1 MTQAT
6 LNRRRFLQLGAA
18 ASAALALPLSSRR
31 RAHAQAAADRRFLF
45 VIAATGGASIIDSFL
60 PVAASESADPENLVV
75 YPDALVAQP
84 AGSNLRC
91 VTPIDFGGIFST
103 NYDMRTFLSRHASDT
118 AVLCLES
125 TSVNHT
131 VAQRRAITGAG
142 IDGGRTLMEAMAM
155 THGDGLLL
163 PNCNMASGGYIEPSA
178 VDSVPDWARGEL
190 INDPRLFG
198 LSTSGTRGLLDVPA
212 DALVRR
218 ARSVRD
224 RLDDSSPFAERHGAS
239 ALRKRFRQIRTQLGG
254 ELEAA
259 DLITKLM
266 LYRSSP
272 QVPLEQYGLASS
284 PELARL
290 ETHFPRILDDDLQAQ
305 AALAFLL
312 ARYDLS
318 CAITFGPG
326 FEPSFLAD
334 GTLADTPIAF
344 DFSHR
349 SHVVTQNFMWGRIL
363 SAMDGLISLLK
374 EQPYGD
380 GSQSMWDRSLIY
392 IATDFGRTKSRPT
405 SSYDFGSGHDLN
417 NGTVIVSPLI
427 KGNQVYGGIDP
438 DTCLTHGFD
447 PLTGQADPQKPIAE
461 GHVYSTICQA
471 LGIDFP
477 GRIDM
482 PGVVR

>member
-1 MTQAT
+1 MTQAI
-6 LNRRRFLQLGAA
+6 LDRRRFLQFGAA

-60 PVAASESADPENLVV
+60 PVAASESADPENLMV
-75 YPDALVAQP
+75 YPDELIAQP

-91 VTPIDFGGIFST
+91 VTPIDFGSIFST

-118 AVLCLES
+118 AVMCLES

-131 VAQRRAITGAG
+131 VAQRRAVTGAG

-163 PNCNMASGGYIEPSA
+163 PNCNMASGGFIEPSEQE
-178 VDSVPDWARGEL
+178 SVPDWARGEL

-198 LSTSGTRGLLDVPA
+198 LSTSGTRGLLDVPE

-218 ARSVRD
+218 AREVRD
-224 RLDDSSPFAERHGAS
+224 RLDDSSPFAARHADS

-266 LYRSSP
+266 LYRSSA
-272 QVPLEQYGLASS
+272 QVPLDQYGLASS
-284 PELARL
+284 PELERL
-290 ETHFPRILDDDLQAQ
+290 ESHFPRILEDDLQAQ

-318 CAITFGPG
+318 CAVTFGPG
-326 FEPSFLAD
+326 FEPSFLSD

-363 SAMDGLISLLK
+363 SAVDGLISLLK

-380 GSQSMWDRSLIY
+380 GSESMWDHSLVY

-405 SSYDFGSGHDLN
+405 GSYDFGSGHDLN
-417 NGTVIVSPLI
+417 NGTVIVSPMI

-447 PLTGQADPQKPIAE
+447 PVSGQADPQKPIAE
-461 GHVYSTICQA
+461 GHVYSAICQA

-477 GRIDM
+477 NRQDM
-482 PGVVR
+482 SGVVR

>member
-1 MTQAT
+1 MTKAI
-6 LNRRRFLQLGAA
+6 LDRRRFLQLGAA

-91 VTPIDFGGIFST
+91 VTPIDFGEIFST
-103 NYDMRTFLSRHASDT
+103 NYDMSTFLSRHGSDT

-131 VAQRRAITGAG
+131 VAQRRSVTGAG

-155 THGDGLLL
+155 THGQGLLL
-163 PNCNMASGGYIEPSA
+163 PNCNMASGGFIEPSEQE
-178 VDSVPDWARGEL
+178 SVPAWARGEL

-212 DALVRR
+212 DDLVRR
-218 ARSVRD
+218 ARDVRD
-224 RLDDSSPFAERHGAS
+224 RLDDSSPFGARHAGS
-239 ALRKRFRQIRTQLGG
+239 ALRKRFRDIRSQLGS

-272 QVPLEQYGLASS
+272 QVPLDSHGLASS
-284 PELARL
+284 PELERL
-290 ETHFPRILDDDLQAQ
+290 EARFPRLLDDDLQAQ

-318 CAITFGPG
+318 CAVTFGPG

-363 SAMDGLISLLK
+363 SAADGLISLLK

-380 GSQSMWDRSLIY
+380 GSMWDRSLVY
-392 IATDFGRTKSRPT
+392 IATDFGRTKRRPT
-405 SSYDFGSGHDLN
+405 GSYDFGSGHDLN
-417 NGTVIVSPLI
+417 NGAVIVSPLI
-427 KGNQVYGGIDP
+427 AGNQVYGGVDP
-438 DTCLTHGFD
+438 DTCMTHGFD
-447 PLTGQADPQKPIAE
+447 PATGEPDPGKHIAE
-461 GHVYSTICQA
+461 GHVYSAVCQA

-482 PGVVR
+482 SGLMR